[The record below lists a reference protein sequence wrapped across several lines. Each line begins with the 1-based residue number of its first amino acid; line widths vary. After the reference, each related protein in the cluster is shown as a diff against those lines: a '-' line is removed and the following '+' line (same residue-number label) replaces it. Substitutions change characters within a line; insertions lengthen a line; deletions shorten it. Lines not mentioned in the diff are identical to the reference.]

1 MSASG
6 GSCHGTY
13 VSVKPPPLITFI
25 KNVLK
30 DYPDGGQT
38 LKELLQNANDA
49 GATRV
54 QFLLNCEQ
62 YSDGDLIH
70 ANMASMQ
77 GPALYEYNDGVFR
90 GGDWKGICRPSRSK
104 KKKDVMKVGRFGIGF
119 NSVYHLTD
127 VPAILSG
134 TSVGFID
141 PILCH
146 IRDPSST
153 DTDSDDDDDSDDDQT
168 NATSAKRCVMQEL
181 VKFPV
186 QGFAGSFPGQAS
198 TFNVLEHQLTPC
210 EESFTGTLF
219 RFPLRQDQDSLL
231 SKTIYSE
238 EDVEKKLFASFQKEA
253 DIMLLFLANIRSL
266 ELFKQPRSSAAKR
279 IMHVTYTCIGETDSD
294 TEMSQ
299 RLRNAIKSETLTT
312 LESRMCV
319 ALHSS
324 NDASTARDW
333 LVRHTVGSNDDKIWE
348 IAGKQNLHPWVG
360 IAAPIQ
366 DDADWTKRWRTT
378 RYESNCGGKVFCF
391 LPITPIETGLPVH
404 VHGNFAVTRDRRS
417 VKWPCAD
424 NESGEAKWNIQ
435 LVQSCLSPAYVDTLK
450 RLTNDC
456 RFTVP
461 DTIQPGAGDDDDDKP
476 VCRAYYAWPD
486 ITRVER
492 SENSPW
498 MFMVQCMLPLLFE
511 EKLLWSWARGGSWL
525 AVKDAWIME
534 ATCNRAMQAAAVQT
548 EHNRIVT
555 DSVTQ
560 AVYAF
565 LLAMNEP
572 VVLLPPS
579 VMATLSSTSDDAL
592 KQTLARRTIQPAS
605 LRQIIRTLL
614 ESSPACQ
621 QYMQGKRD
629 VASAITSF
637 ILADYKVDA
646 KLSQQEAAR
655 IMKDVELLAV
665 FPTLHKTTV
674 RSLNDGSPIYATETA
689 KLVQLLPGLDGAML
703 DTVSLAKVDHGTAAT
718 IVHLAKSLGSNHP
731 TFQLLRDD
739 HVPQLLVQSIQTWSP
754 AFQRGHTTSIAWSA
768 DGAANYPPLAWLEN
782 VWSWCRDSSLTK
794 NYLDQLEGLPLIPA
808 VDGPD
813 SDRLLCLCKQSTIVS
828 AGDRMEDTVKELL
841 TVAGCTVIPRPPEF
855 VHRAGIIG
863 QYILPFQPT
872 AVVIALVNVVRS
884 SSVEE
889 VNRRVASL
897 SIHAS
902 QDLLAFLATV
912 SPNEFTSDQKEL
924 LRKLQIYVCHSSGH
938 TMDLVSSGKRHPLL
952 PRNVPQAVLSLKLP
966 VEFVRPTPDG
976 KEESLL
982 EALSCPQLTC
992 DELLVTW
999 LLPTVTWPVNIT
1011 ILNFAME
1018 LIVTSKLKK
1027 ESLQRIRTMA
1037 FVPCSPSRYSL
1048 ARPTDLVDPDDVLAQ
1063 LYDDSE
1069 HCFPH
1074 VPEGINED
1082 NWLPG
1087 LRMVGLRKEAEL
1099 TAETRVEVLKDR
1111 VSSVSRIMTG
1121 SAGQEAA
1128 KKRTVNIIKFISRL
1142 DLVASCGQ
1150 YIQEEARCFM
1160 AQQRPPSDDYPAML
1174 PWCGDDNNKLY
1185 TPEQLVAMPDRKQ
1198 ATLLVGSSALLLDV
1212 DLFKAIGSDEKDL
1225 LGFGLQT
1232 VPDLHNVAIQHLLG
1246 LVETLESQPQE
1257 SVLSES
1263 MRRYYDQSCFEV
1275 YRYLKA
1281 FHDRDGSKSKSI
1293 VEQYL
1298 TGRDWVWL
1306 NTREQCRFVSPHRL
1320 LYDLPKDIRPEYI
1333 QPYRYQMSDE
1343 CKVPV
1348 FQSFFKAFGS
1358 SACLDEKGL
1367 VDILHEVRDDVPAG
1381 ERMSDRQ
1388 LQLVLD
1394 IIRHPSMMSDYDDQ
1408 AAERSLLLPTSNST
1422 LVDAEHCRFCDCSF
1436 LLCPKGQF
1444 EYTTVSQFH
1453 LLHPDLDESIAKR
1466 YNLDALSL
1474 HILPSDSLTCTVNEK
1489 PVLYFDEIASIHE
1502 SDSEIKASEELFF
1515 KEMLQNAEDAGATQ
1529 VQFTL
1534 DCRHIPDVRKRTL
1547 LSEELKQWQAPTLWL
1562 HNDAEFTAKDLGN
1575 IRQLKTT
1582 AKQSNPSLIGHKGLG
1597 FGCAYHLT
1605 DVPSLVSQERII
1617 FFDPA
1622 GKNFGVRSTLHQP
1635 VVLVDFIKHQE
1646 GVSIFADQFSTYHG
1660 ICECQVLSPTAC
1672 KYPGTLFRFPLRSKP
1687 SEISSHCPSTV
1698 KLRDKLAELGKSMDQ
1713 LLIFLQHIKEV
1724 TIDVIHE
1731 NGNQELL
1738 CHWQAEVNQHIAGDP
1753 LADRLLFS
1761 TTQRCDGSWIRMCEN
1776 MVTISRKGE
1785 VPPFTVYKLILTD
1798 KIHYITR
1805 NWLVV
1810 GMFGGNASLESA
1822 EKLKAETGIARV
1834 PWVMLAARFNGRPP
1848 CIQPVYGELHRALA
1862 TSISTRLPLHISA
1875 FFQLSATGPSL
1886 EEHRAAGQ
1894 WNASL
1899 LKNDVP
1905 KAYSLLV
1912 SGLKELIEREHT
1924 KMTDDVAR
1932 TVYSVLPLTTLEG
1945 NPWTDLQRNV
1955 LKEVTS
1961 TVPFLWTSVGHGQ
1974 WVKLTSATILDRQLF
1989 HDQRLAG
1996 FVKDVL
2002 VTIGDSYVGDNTGGA
2017 NEDLLSRILDLSGR
2031 KSCAL
2036 TCQSFFRDKFMSNLL
2051 SLTDEQVDNGL
2062 KMLIR
2067 LGRDQPDTCSW
2078 SVQLLKVNKCVR
2090 SQAGQLCFPE
2100 ELIDPYT
2107 IDKRIRTVFKNCPSM
2122 RPSDTLRDISGF
2134 LSEKKLL
2141 LSAVEN
2147 LPVSLLLQAAKY
2159 LAESSTDSLDKQA
2172 VSYLCGIIAE
2182 RIRDNLPGNQ
2192 FLQDLRTVPFLPVMQ
2207 RPGDW
2212 HLPWKAEESPV
2223 FVASIADLVPKCQ
2236 RAVGSVA
2243 LLVDIDPDVEC
2254 SWLFSQCSLDTDSPP
2269 SLEDMKQQIQV
2280 LTAIAA
2286 EIPAHDNQRK
2296 SLEVLEVLLNVG
2308 RCMDRIYGFMKQHMD
2323 SNTDQFDASGFGDM
2337 TCIWSDQHAMFKLPC
2352 EAAMSAP
2359 EGYPDLMPFRFIVD
2373 QGHKHTDVFSRLGV
2387 KVTLDM
2393 TDLHAILSSLHA
2405 SYQDEKGQRTPLS
2418 EEHRDLAIKLIEVLH
2433 KLNALTLVP
2442 GGELLLPTMKGLMLP
2457 AIECTY
2463 IDREEFS
2470 DLLQGTGS
2478 WTELWDNIVHSRLAT
2493 IAHDLGAESLSTRM
2507 LPSESMEYETDDLE
2521 FESVVYGQE
2530 LTDRLAHILEDYPAD
2545 ETIVKELVQNA
2556 DDAGAGSVK
2565 FVLDWRDWRQGTG
2578 ALLSK
2583 EMREWQGPALLAY
2596 NDAAFT
2602 ESDFR
2607 NIMKLGGATKKDEPD
2622 KIGRFGLG
2630 FSSVYHLTDVP
2641 SFVSGNYIV
2650 FFDPHAKYLG
2660 SQRVSKHTPAMKINF
2675 VRNPKGLEPFSE
2687 QFKPYHN
2694 IFGCNMNDAYE
2705 GTLFRLPLRS
2715 PNTTSEICK
2724 TSVDIRDVFKKC
2736 WSKLSDMIL
2745 YLQCVRQIQ
2754 VYEIRSDDC
2763 EPTLLF
2769 AGQSTICGDEPAKI
2783 PESRQDLRRLHERFG
2798 TNVYNYIA
2806 AQHTDKLTW
2815 STARIEVSTT
2825 ITSRGTQSFNNV
2837 PASTSNGIE
2846 TTQDW
2851 LMCAGLGTLQSKEL
2865 TMVECRENG
2874 LVPWGGCAIKW
2885 NAASDIAEP
2894 DLSGIAYSFLPLPIA
2909 TGLPFHLNACL
2920 SMATDRRSLEHTND
2934 GSLKTRWNEA
2944 VLSDVIPHT
2953 YLHLLESIA
2962 TQSSQEEQ
2970 RRVFGLL
2977 FPKLHDSSTFSYR
2990 ACIVESFYDK
3000 VLSDGNFAV
3009 FWCASQKRWI
3019 TGKEA
3024 LFLVDYDMFGDY
3036 YPDAVQL
3043 LDSLNK
3049 PVVEQPPHVR
3059 QALREM
3065 PADVSDSHASHAMT
3079 YRQFYEDVLAEC
3091 ATAANTSRPD
3101 VLKAYTRLVQCLVD
3115 SYTPTQNDW
3124 CLELLCSKL
3133 KIPTSHGSLRMAR
3146 QLIDSDN
3153 PVLNDLYSA
3162 ADDDYF
3168 PDASLLA
3175 SKNRDTLLLQ
3185 AGLIDGQLPI
3195 EYVKE
3200 RAESVPH
3207 LERAAALQRCI
3218 SILQYL
3224 KYLKDISKGKDS
3236 SALVNTAQL
3245 LIACPILP
3253 VSQGL
3258 PTYTFD
3264 CTGSRMPGM
3273 YSAKSMYRQQHI
3285 HICGSQELLLDEALL
3300 KKDLA
3305 MTDSQFNEIMALLEL
3320 KDKVPSTSSIVRQ
3333 FTHIVAATTS
3343 DDNVR
3348 TDKSIS
3354 TTVMKV
3360 CSELGARLKQLT
3372 RDDLPENSVWIKDQH
3387 CFVEPCKA
3395 VHILTKENRW
3405 YTKLLPYCYV
3415 VNDLST
3421 GNQPLPV
3428 KARGF
3433 FEWLGVR
3440 DKLGADDLVAI
3451 VRRIRAEL
3459 HQELLSDE
3467 QLEICQCLLR
3477 HLADMVRKEPGTCT
3491 AVSGILLPTM
3501 SKHLIEPRSCTYL
3514 DSDFFDSELLSNS
3527 GQMHNLARLPAE
3539 AARTL
3544 GAEPMTKHLLN
3555 RKPLGFTYNRKGQ
3568 AEPLTIRLR
3577 NLLREYP
3584 MGITVLKELV
3594 QNADDAGAS
3603 RITFL
3608 LDARHHGTET
3618 LFNPGMAEWQGPAL
3632 LCFNDAKFAERD
3644 FRNILRLGGA
3654 TKLDSREKIGQFGL
3668 GFSSVYNLTD
3678 VPSFISDRYLVLL
3691 DPHAENLGELVD
3703 IGNPGMTVDF
3713 VTQQSQLQSF
3723 KDQLAP
3729 YDNIMGCRV
3738 LGDNLQ
3744 PYEHTLFRFPLRT
3757 EATAK
3762 RSDIREGHSTTV
3774 EEIKTVLLNELCNEA
3789 ERFLLFLQSVG
3800 EISVHI
3806 IDDNCKLSADQV
3818 DATQVFSCRV
3828 TEIDPIT
3835 DNDGCCR
3842 TALECRRAMK
3852 TWVEGYSSKTEAA
3865 CAYTKHQTQHL
3876 LTMEAEYMQTR
3887 DHARRNSQWLISCG
3901 SGHGRAIAGASTAE
3915 GREKRVVPWGGVA
3928 IKLNGDKTMQR
3939 PDPGK
3944 VFCFL
3949 PLPQSQPFPVHI
3961 NAFFAVASS
3970 RRDIEHADDEKFGSQ
3985 WNKSLLEDPVT
3996 SSYLKALFHWT
4007 RLAGLDRLQ
4016 QNDML
4021 LSAMPHLQ
4029 DSTFWQ
4035 ALPIS
4040 FLHLLLDTNAPALF
4054 WLRTNGGGE
4063 WMNAASIKWVDCKK
4077 FRSHA
4082 TSAITL
4088 LQALEIPAL
4097 ALPEMYR
4104 KHKEEFDVVD
4114 FQTFYRDY
4122 FFCEGERIPNESH
4135 ALFLKLLL
4143 DQKED
4148 WSRELLK
4155 SEKCIRSS
4163 SGDMVAC
4170 SQVVDRKSR
4179 LSQLYLE
4186 DDGKFAAKC
4195 YEFEPE
4201 HLLVLQQCGMI
4212 HETLPNE
4219 EIIGR
4224 AKSVSDASPECEK
4237 DRACLLLELLST
4249 PGYIEQISTIKS
4261 ELQHIE
4267 FLPVAPKPTTYH
4279 MSWAGDGQSFVSA
4292 AESQTMEFVNLAGSV
4307 KPLVDLNTG
4316 KHHSHLAKCLGYSTP
4331 TLNTV
4336 LEQLDIMLSENKE
4349 LQERIEDEEMV
4360 LQQLCNQRATVQEH
4374 KLAFLQDASTDIY
4387 TYLNTAAEKSD
4398 VSKSTEVT
4406 AQAST
4411 IKGFLCSRA
4420 WFFHLGHFVRAET
4433 LNCRSI
4439 RRMGPQLNHPP
4450 FFNSVSVGHRSSRNL
4465 WQLLD
4470 ITDKYS
4476 PEYMLRVMSIIYEV
4490 YNTTSVAEDANRS
4503 AEYNNL
4509 CKLLCQ
4515 LAELLVEEQEFHEE
4529 FPCKIVLPAK
4539 NGHLYYLGELS
4550 YNDTPWLDGT
4560 EEQLT
4565 SDGSLLVLAH
4575 PSISWHLAE
4584 KLSMER
4590 AASRLVKSEGLD
4602 FGLEFGQ
4609 QERLCDRLAGIL
4621 EKYPSD
4627 VSIFKELIQD
4637 ADDAGATAMH
4647 FILDKRAD
4655 YPNKKLLNPNTE
4667 SWKQLQRCPSLCVYN
4682 NRSFTDKDIA
4692 GISKLGSGSKRD
4704 DSASTGRFGIGFNAV
4719 YHLTDCPS
4727 FLSRGDNGTNL
4738 CFFDPLL
4745 EFEPSATCSE
4755 PGRCF
4760 NVTPEREEQFCDQF
4774 SPYLG
4779 EVLED
4784 AGATVSESTVFRLPL
4799 RGHYKTKCK
4808 IGKDPKEWT
4817 VLKIERLFNQLGVH
4831 GVELLL
4837 FLKNIVSIKVSV
4849 LTTTA
4854 GNVYT
4859 ETLYHISRTNMRDEL
4874 SGLARHASGKDWRQQ
4889 TFVCSQQET
4898 CLQTHGPSVRKEQWL
4913 MMRCSGVDL
4922 TQPPLTKVQANL
4934 STDEAIKEGLRHGLS
4949 PQAGVAVR
4957 LSVPSS
4963 QAGEEKCSDGK
4974 VFTTLPTQIQSG
4986 FPVHVNGNFLLDDS
5000 RKHLDNVRSG
5010 AGGIRAWWNDWL
5022 IASVALPAYLQLLSE
5037 ARQFVTSCHNQPSE
5051 TGDSRTDAGPT
5062 TTNVRTSIGHRGDVF
5077 QTSAPRQTMVSASL
5091 DWYYSLFP
5099 RAGGAKGDQWKLLC
5113 HLLYEELAKPAWKVL
5128 ASHHADP
5135 AIWEPWRPC
5144 TGPELGVFHS
5154 QMHRKEAKQEL
5165 FLLVVGIDVP
5175 LTQAPYWLLEEF
5187 NASTE
5192 HKDSTSG
5199 GQAMSTHVFAY
5210 HGAHAGP
5217 SGASHQ
5223 QEHPLDSLKQSNGSS
5238 QKTREDVATKM
5249 SPKYLRAFLRHNA
5262 AKLIKDQVLGRN
5274 EANPVHI
5281 SWILNYCLSLAPGI
5295 EAPPDKHRAEFDKI
5309 ATGLPLLLTQS
5320 NKLRIFSEAEPAIL
5334 TKFPSLIADR
5344 LDTVVNIEL
5353 LSLCKVL
5360 QQLLSLEK
5368 SGCTRLLSL
5377 GDIASSV
5384 PTLHSCLIRGVAV
5397 CHQPEESLTD
5407 WLSSLWQYILA
5418 NQQQCTWDALAAAL
5432 PNVCFISAVSVQGD
5446 VCVELLVSPQK
5457 AARILKCGGD
5467 SSIRPDTLLSGLA
5480 KLGMYLPST
5489 NHISLEEQADASETF
5504 STIAAGCT
5512 AKDDMDR
5519 LIKEL
5524 AQVDFSALGN
5534 KLTAGEA
5541 DKVLRHFIDLCREHK
5556 SGIPMTPSGYRDVS
5570 DSQRMILRHLPIY
5583 PAVGGKRVQLA
5594 GVAEFFQLDDELP
5607 TAGYDKWCQDRDKS
5621 VQVLER
5627 LDYYT
5632 ESFLTECLGLRKL
5645 SQVDVLTK
5653 LIIPA
5658 LMLMTEGDRVEHLR
5672 CIQDKILPIQ
5682 DGAGRTTV
5690 LTRLKPVPFVTAA
5703 DGQQRV
5709 ASELFKH
5716 DTVFD
5721 AFVDPGFFANEFWH
5735 GNEWWRYDRMK
5746 LLQELGLA
5754 ATVNYSRFIDLAKSI
5769 EYTWCGG
5776 QPARGLK
5783 SLSVE
5788 EGVAAGKLLIAT
5800 FNSLAR
5806 QSLLTIQTQPPNHD
5820 KDHKAQQEKKI
5831 RLAKNFMRNVS
5842 SIKFVFPVVKQD
5854 FLPNL
5859 LSDSVQHLE
5868 QYSRTVPVSLS
5879 EAVPYKCYNIAWT
5892 VQPVSS
5898 KKLELGRET
5907 CAHLEISHE
5916 PDVRVVLAHFCH
5928 LMQAFTAR
5936 TFTLSRIADGCEQ
5949 DREHLKNIITQLYT
5963 YLNAKC
5969 QQADMYAI
5977 KIREILQDKPCIL
5990 ADDNKLLLPPGQVTR
6005 DSLHGI
6011 RTEPYLSTLPRG
6023 WEAFPHL
6030 MSKKCLHIS
6039 DTLTAEQC
6047 ALALRL
6053 IKQAY
6058 PSEKSTFHVT
6068 HDANVYQLIRFCF
6081 LELVR
6086 CIRSN
6091 KIPSVSSAASVAV
6104 TNAPQPPT
6112 LGEIFLPAVIRQAMK
6127 DENYATISLLK
6138 VADIVMNNRRYYFR
6152 RMTAFNELQFLAT
6165 YVQKELEAEMAR
6177 DIGVQLLSEVVSE
6190 DFDDDEID
6198 RTENVIYEYSD
6209 GMVEQRPDELHAEL
6223 WNRLD
6228 LLKSPEFSHGIRRL
6242 LKDGGND
6249 PRSCDDNLVQLW
6261 SARVVVVRMIQTIL
6275 KYNGRTIEGSEQN
6288 QSCHYKIHPR
6298 LAIFIRNEITQD
6310 PADQYFLM
6318 KQLAEKISDVLCDKK
6333 PLLEIKHLTTILF
6346 CASPSDIEDALT
6358 REDIAEY
6365 NDESIAGVDYSSPP
6379 LGEEV
6384 PTDLDLFDP
6393 SEKPEE
6399 LYFGQSE
6406 LVVFHNDQEDVYILA
6421 KIIRETTPP
6430 GTSNLLARTFL
6441 IDIGAGSEKIVSVN
6455 DLYRFTSA
6463 LDRQHTAATQMAIFT
6478 GVPSARV
6485 RGTSTRADQSSQ
6497 ASQDSELS
6505 MDEAGAKIKEDL
6517 RAVFSVKDAAER
6529 KKVFRRMQMRWHP
6542 DQHPG
6547 QEPLYTEA
6555 FQYLMNLHEH
6565 VSKGGSIDSFDC
6577 RMSSGASRSSRD
6589 WDTGDLFG
6597 RFRRG
6602 WHSSSHYSG
6611 YTGSSSSSHR
6621 WRGSRGGHG
6630 YHSFFRHASSHYA
6643 GSSRP
6648 GCRSRVDARRYLKQ
6662 AESDVI
6668 LVQEQILSNMPK
6680 NNALA
6685 CFVAQQAVE
6694 KALKAALYVAECG
6707 LTEENRSLNDVLT
6720 LALHLRQ
6727 TAGCEGLLEHAKVV
6741 SPYYIPTRYPD
6752 AAHAQCP
6759 CENFSADDAQR
6770 ALQAA
6775 EQTVA
6780 IVNRFV
6786 QPRL

>member
-13 VSVKPPPLITFI
+13 ASVKPPPLITFI

-70 ANMASMQ
+70 ANMAPLQ

-90 GGDWKGICRPSRSK
+90 KGDWKGICRPSRSK

-153 DTDSDDDDDSDDDQT
+153 DTDSDDDDDDSDDDQT
-168 NATSAKRCVMQEL
+168 NATSAKRRGMQEL

-198 TFNVLEHQLTPC
+198 TFNVLQHQLTPC

-219 RFPLRQDQDSLL
+219 RFPLRQDQDSRL
-231 SKTIYSE
+231 SKTIYCE

-279 IMHVTYTCIGETDSD
+279 ILHVTYTCIGETDSG

-324 NDASTARDW
+324 NDAATARDW

-366 DDADWTKRWRTT
+366 DDADRSKRWLTT
-378 RYESNCGGKVFCF
+378 RYENNCGGKVFCF

-404 VHGNFAVTRDRRS
+404 VHGYFAVTSDRRS

-424 NESGEAKWNIQ
+424 NESVEAKWNMQ

-450 RLTNDC
+450 RLTDDC

-461 DTIQPGAGDDDDDKP
+461 DTIQPCAGDDDDDKP

-534 ATCNRAMQAAAVQT
+534 ATCNQAMQAAAVQP

-592 KQTLARRTIQPAS
+592 KQTLARRTIRPAS
-605 LRQIIRTLL
+605 LRQIIRILQ

-646 KLSQQEAAR
+646 KLSQQDAAR

-689 KLVQLLPGLDGAML
+689 KLVQILPGLDGAML
-703 DTVSLAKVDHGTAAT
+703 DTASLAKVDHGTAAT
-718 IVHLAKSLGSNHP
+718 IVHLAKSLGSSHP
-731 TFQLLRDD
+731 TFQMLRDD
-739 HVPQLLVQSIQTWSP
+739 HVPQLLVQSIQTWCP

-782 VWSWCRDSSLTK
+782 VWSWCRDPSLTK

-841 TVAGCTVIPRPPEF
+841 TVAGCTVIPRPPKF

-982 EALSCPQLTC
+982 ESLSCPQLTC

-1048 ARPTDLVDPDDVLAQ
+1048 ARPTDLVDPEDVLAQ

-1074 VPEGINED
+1074 VPEGINKD

-1281 FHDRDGSKSKSI
+1281 FHDRDESKSKSI

-1320 LYDLPKDIRPEYI
+1320 LYDLPKGIRPEYI

-1444 EYTTVSQFH
+1444 EYTTVSRFH

-1466 YNLDALSL
+1466 YNIDALSL

-1529 VQFTL
+1529 VLFTL
-1534 DCRHIPDVRKRTL
+1534 DCRRIPDVRKRTL

-1562 HNDAEFTAKDLGN
+1562 HNNAEFTAKDLDN
-1575 IRQLKTT
+1575 ICQLETT

-1597 FGCAYHLT
+1597 FSCAYHLT
-1605 DVPSLVSQERII
+1605 DVPSLVSQEHII

-1660 ICECQVLSPTAC
+1660 IGGCKVLSPNAC

-1698 KLRDKLAELGKSMDQ
+1698 MLRDKLAELAKSMDQ
-1713 LLIFLQHIKEV
+1713 LLVFLQHIKEV

-1738 CHWQAEVNQHIAGDP
+1738 CHWQAEVSQHIAGDP

-1761 TTQRCDGSWIRMCEN
+1761 TTQGCDNSWNRMCEN
-1776 MVTISRKGE
+1776 MVAMSRKGE
-1785 VPPFTVYKLILTD
+1785 VLPFTVYKLIMTD
-1798 KIHYITR
+1798 KTHNITS

-1810 GMFGGNASLESA
+1810 GMFGGTASLKSA
-1822 EKLKAETGIARV
+1822 EKLEVETGIARV

-1899 LKNDVP
+1899 LENDVP
-1905 KAYSLLV
+1905 KAYSRLV

-1961 TVPFLWTSVGHGQ
+1961 NIPFLWTSVGHGQ

-2002 VTIGDSYVGDNTGGA
+2002 VTIGDSYVGDSTGDA

-2036 TCQSFFRDKFMSNLL
+2036 TCQSFFRDKFMSNLP

-2107 IDKRIRTVFKNCPSM
+2107 IDKRIRSVSKNCPSM

-2134 LSEKKLL
+2134 LTEKKLL

-2172 VSYLCGIIAE
+2172 VTYLCGIIAE
-2182 RIRDNLPGNQ
+2182 RIRENLPGNQ

-2212 HLPWKAEESPV
+2212 HLPWKAEEPPV

-2323 SNTDQFDASGFGDM
+2323 SNIYQFDASGFGDM
-2337 TCIWSDQHAMFKLPC
+2337 TCIWSDQHAVFKPPC

-2359 EGYPDLMPFRFIVD
+2359 EGYPDLMPFRLIVD

-2387 KVTLDM
+2387 KVTLDL

-2433 KLNALTLVP
+2433 KLNALTFVP

-2521 FESVVYGQE
+2521 FESVAYGQD
-2530 LTDRLAHILEDYPAD
+2530 LTDRLAQILEDYPAD

-2556 DDAGAGSVK
+2556 DDAGAESVK

-2578 ALLSK
+2578 ALLNK
-2583 EMREWQGPALLAY
+2583 EMREWQGPALLVY

-2602 ESDFR
+2602 DR
-2607 NIMKLGGATKKDEPD
+2607 DLHNIMKLGGATKKDDPG

-2630 FSSVYHLTDVP
+2630 FSSVYHLTDLP

-2650 FFDPHAKYLG
+2650 FFDPHTKYLG
-2660 SQRVSKHTPAMKINF
+2660 PHRVSKVSPAMKINF
-2675 VRNPKGLEPFSE
+2675 VDNAKGLEPFSE
-2687 QFKPYHN
+2687 QFKPYQN

-2705 GTLFRLPLRS
+2705 GTLFRLPLRN
-2715 PNTTSEICK
+2715 PNTESKICGNP
-2724 TSVDIRDVFKKC
+2724 VNIQDVFKEC
-2736 WSKLSDMIL
+2736 WGKLSDMML

-2754 VYEIRSDDC
+2754 VYEIRSEDF

-2769 AGQSTICGDEPAKI
+2769 AGQSNICSDDRKEAEWAK
-2783 PESRQDLRRLHERFG
+2783 QGLRKLHELHSDSLHE
-2798 TNVYNYIA
+2798 YIA
-2806 AQHTDKLTW
+2806 TQHPTKSGWHTG
-2815 STARIEVSTT
+2815 RIRVSSSM
-2825 ITSRGTQSFNNV
+2825 TSDGLKFFNMS
-2837 PASTSNGIE
+2837 ASHGSAAA
-2846 TTQDW
+2846 QDW
-2851 LMCAGLGTLQSKEL
+2851 LLCAGLGTAESKDL
-2865 TMVECRENG
+2865 AVEEGRKDC

-2885 NAASDIAEP
+2885 NAVNDIAEP
-2894 DLSGIAYSFLPLPIA
+2894 DLAGIAYSFLPLPIA

-2920 SMATDRRSLEHTND
+2920 SVAKDRRSLEHTSD

-2944 VLSDVIPHT
+2944 VLSDVITHA

-2962 TQSSQEEQ
+2962 SHSTQAQPEQ
-2970 RRVFGLL
+2970 RSAFGRL
-2977 FPKLHDSSTFSYR
+2977 FPATDGSSIFSYR
-2990 ACIVESFYDK
+2990 SLIVARFYNMI
-3000 VLSDGNFAV
+3000 LRNGSFAV
-3009 FWCASQKRWI
+3009 FWCPARGQWM
-3019 TGKEA
+3019 TGKES
-3024 LFLVDYDMFGDY
+3024 LFLVDYDRFGDCY
-3036 YPDAVQL
+3036 AHAVEL
-3043 LDSLNK
+3043 LAGLDVA
-3049 PVVEQPPHVR
+3049 VVEQPVYVR
-3059 QALREM
+3059 QE
-3065 PADVSDSHASHAMT
+3065 
-3079 YRQFYEDVLAEC
+3079 
-3091 ATAANTSRPD
+3091 
-3101 VLKAYTRLVQCLVD
+3101 LKKMCSLVD
-3115 SYTPTQNDW
+3115 SD
-3124 CLELLCSKL
+3124 
-3133 KIPTSHGSLRMAR
+3133 
-3146 QLIDSDN
+3146 
-3153 PVLNDLYSA
+3153 YSA
-3162 ADDDYF
+3162 A
-3168 PDASLLA
+3168 
-3175 SKNRDTLLLQ
+3175 
-3185 AGLIDGQLPI
+3185 GQ
-3195 EYVKE
+3195 
-3200 RAESVPH
+3200 
-3207 LERAAALQRCI
+3207 
-3218 SILQYL
+3218 SI
-3224 KYLKDISKGKDS
+3224 
-3236 SALVNTAQL
+3236 
-3245 LIACPILP
+3245 
-3253 VSQGL
+3253 
-3258 PTYTFD
+3258 
-3264 CTGSRMPGM
+3264 
-3273 YSAKSMYRQQHI
+3273 
-3285 HICGSQELLLDEALL
+3285 
-3300 KKDLA
+3300 
-3305 MTDSQFNEIMALLEL
+3305 
-3320 KDKVPSTSSIVRQ
+3320 
-3333 FTHIVAATTS
+3333 
-3343 DDNVR
+3343 
-3348 TDKSIS
+3348 
-3354 TTVMKV
+3354 
-3360 CSELGARLKQLT
+3360 
-3372 RDDLPENSVWIKDQH
+3372 
-3387 CFVEPCKA
+3387 
-3395 VHILTKENRW
+3395 
-3405 YTKLLPYCYV
+3405 
-3415 VNDLST
+3415 
-3421 GNQPLPV
+3421 
-3428 KARGF
+3428 
-3433 FEWLGVR
+3433 
-3440 DKLGADDLVAI
+3440 
-3451 VRRIRAEL
+3451 
-3459 HQELLSDE
+3459 
-3467 QLEICQCLLR
+3467 
-3477 HLADMVRKEPGTCT
+3477 
-3491 AVSGILLPTM
+3491 
-3501 SKHLIEPRSCTYL
+3501 
-3514 DSDFFDSELLSNS
+3514 
-3527 GQMHNLARLPAE
+3527 
-3539 AARTL
+3539 
-3544 GAEPMTKHLLN
+3544 
-3555 RKPLGFTYNRKGQ
+3555 
-3568 AEPLTIRLR
+3568 
-3577 NLLREYP
+3577 
-3584 MGITVLKELV
+3584 
-3594 QNADDAGAS
+3594 
-3603 RITFL
+3603 
-3608 LDARHHGTET
+3608 
-3618 LFNPGMAEWQGPAL
+3618 
-3632 LCFNDAKFAERD
+3632 
-3644 FRNILRLGGA
+3644 
-3654 TKLDSREKIGQFGL
+3654 
-3668 GFSSVYNLTD
+3668 
-3678 VPSFISDRYLVLL
+3678 
-3691 DPHAENLGELVD
+3691 
-3703 IGNPGMTVDF
+3703 
-3713 VTQQSQLQSF
+3713 
-3723 KDQLAP
+3723 
-3729 YDNIMGCRV
+3729 
-3738 LGDNLQ
+3738 
-3744 PYEHTLFRFPLRT
+3744 
-3757 EATAK
+3757 
-3762 RSDIREGHSTTV
+3762 
-3774 EEIKTVLLNELCNEA
+3774 
-3789 ERFLLFLQSVG
+3789 
-3800 EISVHI
+3800 
-3806 IDDNCKLSADQV
+3806 
-3818 DATQVFSCRV
+3818 
-3828 TEIDPIT
+3828 
-3835 DNDGCCR
+3835 
-3842 TALECRRAMK
+3842 
-3852 TWVEGYSSKTEAA
+3852 
-3865 CAYTKHQTQHL
+3865 
-3876 LTMEAEYMQTR
+3876 
-3887 DHARRNSQWLISCG
+3887 
-3901 SGHGRAIAGASTAE
+3901 
-3915 GREKRVVPWGGVA
+3915 
-3928 IKLNGDKTMQR
+3928 
-3939 PDPGK
+3939 
-3944 VFCFL
+3944 
-3949 PLPQSQPFPVHI
+3949 
-3961 NAFFAVASS
+3961 
-3970 RRDIEHADDEKFGSQ
+3970 
-3985 WNKSLLEDPVT
+3985 
-3996 SSYLKALFHWT
+3996 
-4007 RLAGLDRLQ
+4007 
-4016 QNDML
+4016 
-4021 LSAMPHLQ
+4021 
-4029 DSTFWQ
+4029 
-4035 ALPIS
+4035 
-4040 FLHLLLDTNAPALF
+4040 
-4054 WLRTNGGGE
+4054 
-4063 WMNAASIKWVDCKK
+4063 
-4077 FRSHA
+4077 
-4082 TSAITL
+4082 
-4088 LQALEIPAL
+4088 
-4097 ALPEMYR
+4097 
-4104 KHKEEFDVVD
+4104 D
-4114 FQTFYRDY
+4114 FQTFYTRY
-4122 FFCEGERIPNESH
+4122 FFPQCERIPHDSH
-4135 ALFLKLLL
+4135 AQFLKLLL
-4143 DQKED
+4143 AQEEEH
-4148 WSRELLK
+4148 WSRGLLK
-4155 SEKCIRSS
+4155 NEKCIRSS
-4163 SGDMVAC
+4163 SGGMV
-4170 SQVVDRKSR
+4170 R
-4179 LSQLYLE
+4179 LSQLVDRESDLAKLYTD
-4186 DDGKFAAKC
+4186 DDGKFAAKH
-4195 YEFEPE
+4195 YDFAPR
-4201 HLLVLQQCGMI
+4201 HLFVLRQCGMI
-4212 HETLPNE
+4212 HETLPSE
-4219 EIIGR
+4219 EIVGR
-4224 AKSVSDASPECEK
+4224 AKSVLDVSPGCGK
-4237 DRACLLLELLST
+4237 ARAHLLLVLLST
-4249 PGYIEQISTIKS
+4249 PGYIGQISTIKS

-4267 FLPVAPKPTTYH
+4267 FLPVAPKPSTYH

-4292 AESQTMEFVNLAGSV
+4292 AESQTMEFIYLAGSV
-4307 KPLVDLNTG
+4307 KPLVDC
-4316 KHHSHLAKCLGYSTP
+4316 KHHPHLAKCLGYSTP

-4336 LEQLDIMLSENKE
+4336 LKQLGIMLSENKE
-4349 LQERIEDEEMV
+4349 LQERIDDEEAV
-4360 LQQLCNQRATVQEH
+4360 LQCLQRRPTAVHQD
-4374 KLAFLQDASTDIY
+4374 KPLLRFLHEASSDIFK
-4387 TYLNTAAEKSD
+4387 YLDTAVCRSEAAHTTEEELITFLSSKIWFWHGYRF
-4398 VSKSTEVT
+4398 VS
-4406 AQAST
+4406 
-4411 IKGFLCSRA
+4411 I
-4420 WFFHLGHFVRAET
+4420 ET
-4433 LNCRSI
+4433 LST
-4439 RRMGPQLNHPP
+4439 GESPLSSYPP
-4450 FFNSVSVGHRSSRNL
+4450 FFNSSDNYNKYPHL
-4465 WQLLD
+4465 WKLLRIAD
-4470 ITDKYS
+4470 TYN
-4476 PEYMLRVMSIIYEV
+4476 PAYVQRVMCIIYSV
-4490 YNTTSVAEDANRS
+4490 YKARTSTVEEYDRICKLLRELAEQLVKPGPLAEDARRS
-4503 AEYNNL
+4503 
-4509 CKLLCQ
+4509 
-4515 LAELLVEEQEFHEE
+4515 V
-4529 FPCKIVLPAK
+4529 VLPGAD
-4539 NGHLYYLGELS
+4539 GCLHYLNQLTFD
-4550 YNDTPWLDGT
+4550 NTPWLHSAEKRST
-4560 EEQLT
+4560 A
-4565 SDGSLLVLAH
+4565 DGSALVFAH
-4575 PSISWHLAE
+4575 GDIPWHLV
-4584 KLSMER
+4584 KRLGMEH
-4590 AASRLVKSEGLD
+4590 ASHRLVESAGLN
-4602 FGLEFGQ
+4602 FGQ

-4621 EKYPSD
+4621 EKYPAD
-4627 VSIFKELIQD
+4627 VSIFKELIQN

-4647 FILDKRAD
+4647 FILDTRID
-4655 YPNKKLLNPNTE
+4655 YPDERLLNPNTE
-4667 SWKQLQRCPSLCVYN
+4667 SWKQLQHCPSLCVYN
-4682 NRSFTDKDIA
+4682 NRSFTDKDIE
-4692 GISKLGSGSKRD
+4692 GIAKLGSGSKRD
-4704 DSASTGRFGIGFNAV
+4704 DPKSTGRFGIGFNAV

-4727 FLSRGDNGTNL
+4727 FLSRGANGINL

-4745 EFEPSATCSE
+4745 NFEPHATDAQ
-4755 PGRCF
+4755 PGRRF
-4760 NVTPEREEQFCDQF
+4760 KPTTESEAQFRDQWE
-4774 SPYLG
+4774 PYLG
-4779 EVLED
+4779 TILD
-4784 AGATVSESTVFRLPL
+4784 NAMASDGESTVFRLPL
-4799 RGHYKTKCK
+4799 RGSYKTEAK
-4808 IGKDPKEWT
+4808 IGRNPKFWT
-4817 VLKIERLFNQLGVH
+4817 TSNVEDLFHELCEH
-4831 GVELLL
+4831 GIELLL
-4837 FLKNIVSIKVSV
+4837 FLKNVASIQVSV
-4849 LTTTA
+4849 LTKADGLDTW
-4854 GNVYT
+4854 YK
-4859 ETLYHISRTNMRDEL
+4859 ISRERVTEETRIPRGVPEKAM
-4874 SGLARHASGKDWRQQ
+4874 SIHC
-4889 TFVCSQQET
+4889 VQET
-4898 CLQTHGPSVRKEQWL
+4898 CLQKQGENESRERWL
-4913 MMRCSGVDL
+4913 MMNCSGVDRMHHS
-4922 TQPPLTKVQANL
+4922 PAAGYL
-4934 STDEAIKEGLRHGLS
+4934 SLDEAITEGHRHGLS
-4949 PQAGVAVR
+4949 PEAGVAAR
-4957 LSVPSS
+4957 LPMLASPTHRIECAT
-4963 QAGEEKCSDGK
+4963 QGK
-4974 VFTTLPTQIQSG
+4974 VFTTLPTQLKTG

-5000 RKHLDNVRSG
+5000 RKHLDTVKSG
-5010 AGGIRAWWNDWL
+5010 AGEIRAWWNEWL
-5022 IASVALPAYLQLLSE
+5022 LHSVALPAYLQLLSE
-5037 ARQFVTSCHNQPSE
+5037 ARQFVTSCDNPRGA
-5051 TGDSRTDAGPT
+5051 TGDARASGPLVVT
-5062 TTNVRTSIGHRGDVF
+5062 PVCAPAGHRGEVF
-5077 QTSAPRQTMVSASL
+5077 TAAPRPTMAPASL

-5099 RAGGAKGDQWKLLC
+5099 RAGSTTGDMTLWKLLC
-5113 HLLYEELAKPAWKVL
+5113 NRLYEELAKPEWRVL

-5135 AIWEPWRPC
+5135 AVWEPWRPC

-5154 QMHRKEAKQEL
+5154 QMHRKETEL
-5165 FLLVVGIDVP
+5165 FLLVVGIGVP

-5187 NASTE
+5187 N
-5192 HKDSTSG
+5192 
-5199 GQAMSTHVFAY
+5199 V
-5210 HGAHAGP
+5210 
-5217 SGASHQ
+5217 
-5223 QEHPLDSLKQSNGSS
+5223 DSLSSSTDMTSQQPHALAFQAAYTVGNGSS
-5238 QKTREDVATKM
+5238 RKTPKAVGTAI
-5249 SPKYLRAFLRHNA
+5249 SPAYLREFLRIQCSGKLVAEQSLGVNKA
-5262 AKLIKDQVLGRN
+5262 NLENVAKLL
-5274 EANPVHI
+5274 
-5281 SWILNYCLSLAPGI
+5281 SYCLDPYSQMPSVHEIDRL
-5295 EAPPDKHRAEFDKI
+5295 

-5320 NKLRIFSEAEPAIL
+5320 NKLEIFGAAGPAVL
-5334 TKFPSLIADR
+5334 TEFPSLIADR
-5344 LDTVVNIEL
+5344 LDTVVNVHLIQK
-5353 LSLCKVL
+5353 CPVL
-5360 QQLLSLEK
+5360 RKLLSLEG
-5368 SGCTRLLSL
+5368 SSCARPLSP

-5384 PTLHSCLIRGVAV
+5384 RTLHPCLLQAAPVQHLV
-5397 CHQPEESLTD
+5397 EHDSLTT
-5407 WLSSLWQYILA
+5407 WLADLWAFIVTEHLRS
-5418 NQQQCTWDALAAAL
+5418 TWHTLRASALH
-5432 PNVCFISAVSVQGD
+5432 AVSFIPVTSIQNGQHIG
-5446 VCVELLVSPQK
+5446 LLVSPEK
-5457 AARILKCGGD
+5457 AGRI
-5467 SSIRPDTLLSGLA
+5467 IRCSDRSDRGSPGPLLTGLA
-5480 KLGMYLPST
+5480 KLGMYLPVFSR
-5489 NHISLEEQADASETF
+5489 LLKDASKINKCYNIT
-5504 STIAAGCT
+5504 AGGCT
-5512 AKDDMDR
+5512 PKDDYVE
-5519 LIKEL
+5519 LISQLE
-5524 AQVDFSALGN
+5524 QVSFSSVPN
-5534 KLTAGEA
+5534 TLTLLEA
-5541 DKVLRHFIDLCREHK
+5541 KAVLTNFVGLSPNSRNLSH
-5556 SGIPMTPSGYRDVS
+5556 
-5570 DSQRMILRHLPIY
+5570 SQRQLLCHLPIY
-5583 PAVGGKRVQLA
+5583 PAVGNKAISLA
-5594 GVAEFFQLDDELP
+5594 GMAGFFQMDDRFP
-5607 TAGYDKWCQDRDKS
+5607 RAGCDMWWQALDKS
-5621 VQVLER
+5621 VVVLEK
-5627 LDYYT
+5627 LDPDV
-5632 ESFLTECLGLRKL
+5632 ESFLTERLTLRKIDE
-5645 SQVDVLTK
+5645 VEVLVK

-5658 LMLMTEGDRVEHLR
+5658 LMRMTEDDRIEHVR
-5672 CIQDKILPIQ
+5672 YIRDKVLPIQ
-5682 DGAGRTTV
+5682 DAAAKTKIV
-5690 LTRLKPVPFVTAA
+5690 EQLKRVPFVTTE
-5703 DGQQRV
+5703 DGRQRL
-5709 ASELFKH
+5709 ASELLKH
-5716 DTVFD
+5716 GRVFD
-5721 AFVDPGFFANEFWH
+5721 LFVDPMFFASEFWH
-5735 GNEWWRYDRMK
+5735 RPEWHGGHEPLLKK
-5746 LLQELGLA
+5746 LGFT
-5754 ATVNYSRFIDLAKSI
+5754 ATVGKTQFMDLTKSV
-5769 EYTWCGG
+5769 ESTWFGG
-5776 QPARGLK
+5776 SPAHGLK
-5783 SLSVE
+5783 KLSEKESVTAAE
-5788 EGVAAGKLLIAT
+5788 ELIRP
-5800 FNSLAR
+5800 FNHL
-5806 QSLLTIQTQPPNHD
+5806 
-5820 KDHKAQQEKKI
+5820 
-5831 RLAKNFMRNVS
+5831 S
-5842 SIKFVFPVVKQD
+5842 SPADVGDIKFVFPVMQQH
-5854 FLPNL
+5854 FLPKL
-5859 LSDSVQHLE
+5859 LADSG
-5868 QYSRTVPVSLS
+5868 SRQLAQLCDGSRPVSLS
-5879 EAVPYKCYNIAWT
+5879 ASVPHKWHDIVWT
-5892 VQPVSS
+5892 VQPVCSALFNLDS
-5898 KKLELGRET
+5898 GVCKQLGMN
-5907 CAHLEISHE
+5907 HE
-5916 PDVRVVLAHFCH
+5916 PDLDKVLAHFCN
-5928 LMQAFTAR
+5928 LMQALTSR
-5936 TFTLSRIADGCEQ
+5936 TCTLSRMADGCDE
-5949 DREHLKNIITQLYT
+5949 DRERLKNIIKQLYT
-5963 YLNAKC
+5963 YLNSKC
-5969 QQADMYAI
+5969 QQADGYVDRIQKA
-5977 KIREILQDKPCIL
+5977 LLDKPCIL
-5990 ADDNKLLLPPGQVTR
+5990 VDDSKLLLPPGQVTKVSLQE
-6005 DSLHGI
+6005 DST
-6011 RTEPYLSTLPRG
+6011 RTEPYLSTLPSDFLDS
-6023 WEAFPHL
+6023 FPHL
-6030 MSKKCLHIS
+6030 MSKKCLDIS
-6039 DTLTAEQC
+6039 GHLTAGQC
-6047 ALALRL
+6047 VQALQL
-6053 IKQAY
+6053 IMHEHEI
-6058 PSEKSTFHVT
+6058 EKSTF
-6068 HDANVYQLIRFCF
+6068 DMNKDPKVYHLIQYFFKKLFSC
-6081 LELVR
+6081 
-6086 CIRSN
+6086 S
-6091 KIPSVSSAASVAV
+6091 PSDEMLPRPIAIGIKA
-6104 TNAPQPPT
+6104 TPT
-6112 LGEIFLPAVIRQAMK
+6112 DVPEPAGEIFLPSCTAEEGR
-6127 DENYATISLLK
+6127 ENCSTVSFVKASE
-6138 VADIVMNNRRYYFR
+6138 IVMNNWQYYFL
-6152 RMTAFNELQFLAT
+6152 RMSAVNELQFLPT
-6165 YVQKELEAEMAR
+6165 FGLKMENPQVQMAKSF
-6177 DIGVQLLSEVVSE
+6177 GVQLLSEVVSE
-6190 DFDDDEID
+6190 EFDDTQVECDANRIFEFM
-6198 RTENVIYEYSD
+6198 TFEYALESKP
-6209 GMVEQRPDELHAEL
+6209 EELHGVL
-6223 WNRLD
+6223 WNMLHVLR
-6228 LLKSPEFSHGIRRL
+6228 SSEFSSGIRRL
-6242 LKDGGND
+6242 LKHAEKD
-6249 PRSCDDNLVQLW
+6249 PNSCNSNLERLR
-6261 SARVVVVRMIQTIL
+6261 SARIVVVRMIQTFL
-6275 KYNGRTIEGSEQN
+6275 KYNGKTIVGSQEDQP
-6288 QSCHYKIHPR
+6288 CHYKLNPR
-6298 LAIFIRNEITQD
+6298 LTIFIRNETAQSGAAQD
-6310 PADQYFLM
+6310 SFM
-6318 KQLAEKISDVLCDKK
+6318 TGLA
-6333 PLLEIKHLTTILF
+6333 TTISNIVCGKQTLVSLE
-6346 CASPSDIEDALT
+6346 CLRKMLYCDEACKIDNTLT
-6358 REDIAEY
+6358 KERIAEY
-6365 NDESIAGVDYSSPP
+6365 HDDEAMKRTDYSQPP

-6384 PTDLDLFDP
+6384 PTDRGLFDP
-6393 SEKPEE
+6393 FENPEE
-6399 LYFGQSE
+6399 LYFGKSE
-6406 LVVFHNDQEDVYILA
+6406 LVIFHNGQKDVYLLA
-6421 KIIRETTPP
+6421 KIIRETTPT
-6430 GTSNLLARTFL
+6430 GNRNRLTRSFL
-6441 IDIGAGSEKIVSVN
+6441 IDIGVDNEMPVSVN
-6455 DLYRFTSA
+6455 DLYRFKTT
-6463 LDRQHTAATQMAIFT
+6463 LDRQSTEAVAHELPVGIFT
-6478 GVPSARV
+6478 GTPSAHGGRTTGV
-6485 RGTSTRADQSSQ
+6485 TDD
-6497 ASQDSELS
+6497 ASQGSE
-6505 MDEAGAKIKEDL
+6505 M
-6517 RAVFSVKDAAER
+6517 
-6529 KKVFRRMQMRWHP
+6529 
-6542 DQHPG
+6542 
-6547 QEPLYTEA
+6547 
-6555 FQYLMNLHEH
+6555 
-6565 VSKGGSIDSFDC
+6565 
-6577 RMSSGASRSSRD
+6577 
-6589 WDTGDLFG
+6589 
-6597 RFRRG
+6597 
-6602 WHSSSHYSG
+6602 
-6611 YTGSSSSSHR
+6611 
-6621 WRGSRGGHG
+6621 
-6630 YHSFFRHASSHYA
+6630 
-6643 GSSRP
+6643 
-6648 GCRSRVDARRYLKQ
+6648 
-6662 AESDVI
+6662 
-6668 LVQEQILSNMPK
+6668 
-6680 NNALA
+6680 
-6685 CFVAQQAVE
+6685 
-6694 KALKAALYVAECG
+6694 
-6707 LTEENRSLNDVLT
+6707 
-6720 LALHLRQ
+6720 
-6727 TAGCEGLLEHAKVV
+6727 TAGYG
-6741 SPYYIPTRYPD
+6741 
-6752 AAHAQCP
+6752 
-6759 CENFSADDAQR
+6759 
-6770 ALQAA
+6770 
-6775 EQTVA
+6775 
-6780 IVNRFV
+6780 
-6786 QPRL
+6786 